1 MFMKSFSAQTYA
13 LMRIFM
19 GLLFLCHG
27 TQKLF
32 DFPSPLSFEVTPFI
46 LYGAGSIECLGGLLI
61 VIGLFTRWAAF
72 VCSGLMAT
80 AYWMAHGMNAFFP
93 IDNGGELAVI
103 YCFVFLFISAY
114 GAGIWSVDS
123 ALE

>member
-13 LMRIFM
+13 LMRIFT
-19 GLLFLCHG
+19 GLLFLFHG

-32 DFPSPLSFEVTPFI
+32 AFPSALSFEVAPFI
-46 LYGAGSIECLGGLLI
+46 VYGAGSIECLGGILI
-61 VIGLFTRWAAF
+61 VMGLFTRWVAF

-80 AYWMAHGMNAFFP
+80 AYWMVHGMKAFFP

-114 GAGIWSVDS
+114 GSGIWSVDS
-123 ALE
+123 TLE

>member
-1 MFMKSFSAQTYA
+1 MP
-13 LMRIFM
+13 R
-19 GLLFLCHG
+19 
-27 TQKLF
+27 
-32 DFPSPLSFEVTPFI
+32 
-46 LYGAGSIECLGGLLI
+46 GLLI
-61 VIGLFTRWAAF
+61 VLGLLTRWVAF

-80 AYWMAHGMNAFFP
+80 AYWMAHGMKAFFP

-114 GAGIWSVDS
+114 GSGIWSIDS